1 MRKMFGKLTAM
12 ALSLM
17 FVLGTVTLPVS
28 AEGGVYT
35 VSATGTTR
43 IEGEDFAATTNASV
57 EDAQLTYLSEGG
69 AHGARI
75 INVNE
80 TTNARYT
87 VSYTLNVSL
96 AGSYSV
102 KAAGSL
108 KGNTNLSEWT
118 IYANSASNEVG
129 RYTAEGTT
137 FRVNGIGAG
146 TGDVYDCG
154 KIHLNAGENTLY
166 WSFGKASGRNSIWA
180 ALDYIELTAPS
191 GIEIS
196 GTEPTRIEG
205 EDFFSSTHQGVN
217 SKFVYST
224 VLGAMIN
231 VDDSTSNK
239 YTVSYKLNVAFA
251 GNYTVAA
258 AGSLKDNSGISD
270 WTLYVNDTSNTPSSY
285 TAAGTTFR
293 VNGIGDNTGDVYNC
307 DGTVYLEAGEN
318 TLYWKFGKATG
329 VAKTRAALDYVELT
343 PTFTVTNVSTSEA
356 TKIEGEDFAESTHAS
371 AVAEAI
377 SGSRNG
383 VRINGAEETTNNLY
397 TVSYL
402 LDVPEAGYYR
412 IEAAGSLKGNSNLS
426 DWTIYVNNTSNRP
439 TGYTSKNSK
448 FYLYNAGNYTG
459 DVYDCGKIYL
469 NAGANTLYWSFGK
482 TTTPTS
488 SDSNYRKIWAALD
501 YIELTP
507 VLVDIS
513 GAAISEGTF
522 TATVSKNRALPA
534 DANIYLAVYKNNNLD
549 YVKSVYVFDAGTEIE
564 DIPVS
569 QALPSL
575 SSGNV
580 VRLYVWYDEDH
591 TPLCEPAIV
600 NYN

>member
-17 FVLGTVTLPVS
+17 LVLGMVTLPVS
-28 AEGGVYT
+28 AAGGVYT

-43 IEGEDFAATTNASV
+43 IEGEDYAATTYPNPNT
-57 EDAQLTYLSEGG
+57 DALGNGG
-69 AHGARI
+69 NGFRLMNIA
-75 INVNE
+75 E
-80 TTNARYT
+80 SSSTKYT
-87 VSYTLNVSL
+87 VSYTLNVSV
-96 AGSYSV
+96 AGAYSI
-102 KAAGSL
+102 KAAGTL
-108 KGNTNLSEWT
+108 KGNSNISDWT
-118 IYANSASNEVG
+118 IYANSTSNKPA
-129 RYTAEGTT
+129 RYTAAGTT
-137 FRVNGIGAG
+137 FRVNGLGAN

-166 WSFGKASGRNSIWA
+166 WSFGKVTSGSNANKIYV

-191 GIEIS
+191 EIEIS
-196 GTEPTRIEG
+196 GTGTTRIEG
-205 EDFFSSTHQGVN
+205 EDFFSSTDVRVN
-217 SKFVYST
+217 SAFVHDT
-224 VLGAMIN
+224 VLGAMISIDN
-231 VDDSTSNK
+231 ENPTII
-239 YTVSYKLNVAFA
+239 VSYKLNVAFA

-258 AGSLKDNSGISD
+258 AGSLKGNSGISD
-270 WTLYVNDTSNTPSSY
+270 WTIYVNDTSNTPSSY

-293 VNGIGDNTGDVYNC
+293 VNGIGANTGDVYNC
-307 DGTVYLEAGEN
+307 GGTVYLAAGEN

-329 VAKTRAALDYVELT
+329 VTMTRAALDYVELT
-343 PTFTVTNVSTSEA
+343 PAFTVTTVSTTEA
-356 TKIEGEDFAESTHAS
+356 TRIEGEDFAASTHTS
-371 AVAEAI
+371 ALAEAI

-383 VRINGAEETTNNLY
+383 VRINGAAETTNNQY

-412 IEAAGSLKGNSNLS
+412 IEAAGSLKSNPNLS

-448 FYLYNAGNYTG
+448 FYLYITGNNSG
-459 DVYDCGKIYL
+459 DVYDCGKVYL
-469 NAGANTLYWSFGK
+469 DAGVNTLYWSFGK
-482 TTTPTS
+482 TTTPSS

-513 GAAISEGTF
+513 GATISAGTF

-534 DANIYLAVYKNNNLD
+534 DANIYLAVYEDSNLG
-549 YVKSVYVFDAGTEIE
+549 YIKHVYVIDAGTAIGN
-564 DIPVS
+564 ISVS
-569 QALPSL
+569 QALSL

-591 TPLCEPAIV
+591 TPLCKPASV
-600 NYN
+600 NY